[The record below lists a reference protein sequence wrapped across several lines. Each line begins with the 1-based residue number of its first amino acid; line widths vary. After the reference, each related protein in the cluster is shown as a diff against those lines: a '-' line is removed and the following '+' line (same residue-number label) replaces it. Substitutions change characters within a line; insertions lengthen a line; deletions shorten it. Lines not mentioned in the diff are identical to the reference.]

1 MRNFR
6 IEGSGPVGT
15 PHPGPPPQG
24 GRGNGGSL
32 WVVALGLAL
41 AVMGAGTAAAHD
53 PPAEELRLP
62 VIGPAPEFSL
72 TSQDGETVT
81 LEDFRGRALAV
92 TFIYTACPDY
102 CPMLTAKMVGVQDDL
117 GDDFGAR
124 VAFVSITVDPELD
137 TPEVLRHYALVHGA
151 DLQGWAF
158 LTGEP
163 EAIAEVTRN
172 YGVFAQKAVGGEID
186 HTFLTSL
193 IDPEG
198 ILRVQY
204 MGVRFDPDEFRS
216 DLVSL
221 LDEP

>member
-1 MRNFR
+1 MRTLWDSS
-6 IEGSGPVGT
+6 GSSPRAT
-15 PHPGPPPQG
+15 TFA
-24 GRGNGGSL
+24 
-32 WVVALGLAL
+32 VALLTLAL
-41 AVMGAGTAAAHD
+41 LGAGAAGAHD
-53 PPAEELRLP
+53 PPAEEGRLP

-81 LEDFRGRALAV
+81 LEDFRGKALAV

-102 CPMLTAKMVGVQDDL
+102 CPMLTAKMAQVQDDL
-117 GDDFGAR
+117 GDDFGTR

-137 TPEVLRHYALVHGA
+137 TPEVLKHYADVHGA
-151 DLQGWAF
+151 DLAGWAF

-163 EAIAEVTRN
+163 EAIAEVTRG
-172 YGVFAQKAVGGEID
+172 YGLFAAKAVGGEID

-198 ILRVQY
+198 TLRVQY
-204 MGVRFDPDEFRS
+204 MGVRFDADEFRS
-216 DLVSL
+216 DLMSL